1 MSELLEML
9 AQTMGGS
16 TLSNISRQIGA
27 DEDSTA
33 KAISAALPILV
44 GAMDRNTDKP
54 GGAESLFNAL
64 SRDHDGG
71 ILDDIGGFLGGAQ
84 SGPGEA
90 ILGHILGGKKK
101 SVENGLSRMS
111 GIDLGSIAKLL
122 PILAPIVMGML
133 GRTQRQKGFDAGG
146 LSEFLTG
153 ERKQAA
159 SRNPAAV
166 DILGNLLDT
175 DNDGQV
181 VDDVVKLGTSLL
193 GGLLGGK
200 R

>member
-9 AQTMGGS
+9 AQTMGGN
-16 TLSNISRQIGA
+16 TLGQISRQIGA

-44 GAMDRNTDKP
+44 GAMDRNTDQP

-64 SRDHDGG
+64 SRDHDGS
-71 ILDDIGGFLGGAQ
+71 ILDDIGGFLGGAR
-84 SGPGEA
+84 SGSGDA
-90 ILGHILGGKKK
+90 ILGHVLGGKRP
-101 SVENGLSRMS
+101 SVENGLSRAS
-111 GIDLGSIAKLL
+111 GLDMGTVAKLL

-133 GRTQRQKGFDAGG
+133 GRMQRQKSLDPGG
-146 LSEFLTG
+146 LSDFLTN
-153 ERKQAA
+153 ERKRAA
-159 SRNPAAV
+159 SRDPNAV

-175 DNDGQV
+175 NDDGQV
-181 VDDVVKLGTSLL
+181 IDDVVKLGGSLL
-193 GGLLGGK
+193 GGLFGPK

>member
-9 AQTMGGS
+9 AQAMGGP
-16 TLSNISRQIGA
+16 TLGTISRQIGA

-33 KAISAALPILV
+33 KAVSAALPILV
-44 GAMDRNTDKP
+44 GAMDRNSDKP

-64 SRDHDGG
+64 GRDHDGS

-84 SGPGEA
+84 SGPGDA
-90 ILGHILGGKKK
+90 ILGHVLGGKRK
-101 SVENGLSRMS
+101 SVESGLSRMS
-111 GIDLGSIAKLL
+111 GLDLGSIAKLL

-153 ERKQAA
+153 ERKRAA

-166 DILGNLLDT
+166 DILGDLLDT

-193 GGLLGGK
+193 GGLLGPK